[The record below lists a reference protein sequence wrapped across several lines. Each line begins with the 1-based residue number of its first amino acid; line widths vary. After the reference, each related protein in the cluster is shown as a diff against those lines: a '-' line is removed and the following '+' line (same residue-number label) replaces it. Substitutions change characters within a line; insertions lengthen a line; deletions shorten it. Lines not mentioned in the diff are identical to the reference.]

1 MANIHEMQPT
11 PMPTGT
17 SVPIQHDTENQEAEW
32 DHVRGD
38 GVQRQN
44 MGAQVKETMQ
54 DIGTQVKETMT
65 EYYEQGRESLQDLS
79 QTLEAQIRERP
90 LQALLIA
97 GGIGL
102 LLGLLWRRS

>member
-11 PMPTGT
+11 GTPTGT
-17 SVPIQHDTENQEAEW
+17 SVPIQHGTEQHDAGW
-32 DHVRGD
+32 DHLRGD
-38 GVQRQN
+38 GAQRQD
-44 MGAQVKETMQ
+44 MGAQVKETLQ
-54 DIGTQVKETMT
+54 DMGTQVKETMT
-65 EYYEQGRESLQDLS
+65 EYYEQGRESLQDLN

-90 LQALLIA
+90 LQTLLVA